1 MNQTNDLKM
10 KEEKHQEI
18 IKEVLDEIESSLKDK
33 RGLISHQRRLAFIIP
48 LGAANTLE
56 LYFHK
61 SNVIKEGSVVN
72 HLWFKRK
79 KEKIVNQLQN
89 QLTSPIESLSEINK
103 ILEIIIKI
111 EEKRDDLAYGAP
123 ASEKILQEKINL
135 FFELKKLTKC

>member
-1 MNQTNDLKM
+1 M

-18 IKEVLDEIESSLKDK
+18 IKEVLEEIESSITDK
-33 RGLISHQRRLAFIIP
+33 RGLVSHQRRLAFIIS
-48 LGAANTLE
+48 LGAANILK

-61 SNVIKEGSVVN
+61 NNVIKEGSIVN

-79 KEKIVNQLQN
+79 KEKIIDQLQN
-89 QLTSPIESLSEINK
+89 QLTSPINSLNEINK

-123 ASEKILQEKINL
+123 ASERILQEKINL
-135 FFELKKLTKC
+135 FFELRKLTKC